1 MKMRTV
7 ASFAFVL
14 AIIVFCTG
22 CSGARSGS
30 TIESGL
36 NEAGNFYSTS
46 EMGDTE
52 FAGSLPFAISYNGS
66 NVFIKDVSAYE
77 VQTSNYAYTLYVVID
92 IDASELDDAGF
103 HWLRE
108 EDLSVSAYITSEKN
122 EYDFDAAYRLGS
134 LSSGKTISF
143 VFMSSPLDKCRH
155 SFANGK
161 VTVSASLAQEDTYE
175 YKREDGTVGNLHK
188 ENTGMYEF
196 ELPDELPSAE
206 TIPEPLYGYVV
217 EWLAEKAKSY
227 S

>member
-92 IDASELDDAGF
+92 IDASELDDAG
-103 HWLRE
+103 
-108 EDLSVSAYITSEKN
+108 VSLVARRRSI
-122 EYDFDAAYRLGS
+122 
-134 LSSGKTISF
+134 GKC
-143 VFMSSPLDKCRH
+143 VYYQR
-155 SFANGK
+155 
-161 VTVSASLAQEDTYE
+161 
-175 YKREDGTVGNLHK
+175 K
-188 ENTGMYEF
+188 ER
-196 ELPDELPSAE
+196 
-206 TIPEPLYGYVV
+206 V
-217 EWLAEKAKSY
+217 
-227 S
+227 

>member
-92 IDASELDDAGF
+92 IDA
-103 HWLRE
+103 
-108 EDLSVSAYITSEKN
+108 
-122 EYDFDAAYRLGS
+122 YDFDAAYRLGS

-188 ENTGMYEF
+188 ENTGMYDF